1 MAFESAD
8 CQSNAY
14 LSRSLGYGQKHEVR
28 DSDAADQQ
36 ADGGDGAHLQR
47 GSAVSCPSLSTI
59 DKPIIRVECL
69 PYFAKYWSTPF
80 MVKSFG

>member
-8 CQSNAY
+8 CQSNAC

-59 DKPIIRVECL
+59 DKPSYASNASLILQNIGAH
-69 PYFAKYWSTPF
+69 PSW
-80 MVKSFG
+80 